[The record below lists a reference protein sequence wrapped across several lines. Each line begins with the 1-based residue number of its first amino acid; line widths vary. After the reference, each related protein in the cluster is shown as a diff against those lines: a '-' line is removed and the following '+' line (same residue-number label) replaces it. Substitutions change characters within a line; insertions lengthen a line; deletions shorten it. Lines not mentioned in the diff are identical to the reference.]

1 MSIEVTTGF
10 IHPDTGD
17 RVLVFNG
24 KFLVRFEPKKLDV
37 SDPWMVLISS
47 DEQWKRWI
55 AGECEDFVDYHPSH
69 KEIEYGRQSLLKAYT
84 QVVETLGIL
93 I

>member
-37 SDPWMVLISS
+37 SDPWMILISS
-47 DEQWKRWI
+47 DDQWQRWI
-55 AGECEDFVDYHPSH
+55 SEEYRNFVDYQPSQ

>member
-1 MSIEVTTGF
+1 
-10 IHPDTGD
+10 
-17 RVLVFNG
+17 
-24 KFLVRFEPKKLDV
+24 
-37 SDPWMVLISS
+37 MVLISS

-55 AGECEDFVDYHPSH
+55 AGECEDFVDYDPSH